1 VRDGSRE
8 EDQERKRKR
17 REGDRSWGIGEEVKK
32 ERRRGIKGKVGGE
45 EE

>member
-17 REGDRSWGIGEEVKK
+17 REGGRSWVMGEEVKK
-32 ERRRGIKGKVGGE
+32 ERRMAIKGKVGGKE
-45 EE
+45 E